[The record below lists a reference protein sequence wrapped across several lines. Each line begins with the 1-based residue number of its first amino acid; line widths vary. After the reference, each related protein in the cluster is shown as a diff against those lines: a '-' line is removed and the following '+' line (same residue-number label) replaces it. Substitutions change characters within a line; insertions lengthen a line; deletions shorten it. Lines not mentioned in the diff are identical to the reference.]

1 MAINIYNIRLHLPM
15 RHVQLKAS
23 ETRKA
28 FQGLI
33 HGLPCRRL
41 RFTNS
46 SDSFTN
52 LEFRI
57 YEIYYDFLLNWQT
70 EKNKLF
76 WSNKKFVFF
85 FNCTNWEKLVKQI
98 GENIW
103 WIRYLLSTR
112 RRKISLDSCV
122 FWGSDHY
129 YYVFQ
134 SLLHKVLAPVCRW
147 RAMGRGGDL
156 GRAGVHLFQIAKTAE
171 NKFN

>member
-1 MAINIYNIRLHLPM
+1 M

-57 YEIYYDFLLNWQT
+57 YEIYYDFLLNWQI

-76 WSNKKFVFF
+76 
-85 FNCTNWEKLVKQI
+85 
-98 GENIW
+98 
-103 WIRYLLSTR
+103 
-112 RRKISLDSCV
+112 
-122 FWGSDHY
+122 
-129 YYVFQ
+129 
-134 SLLHKVLAPVCRW
+134 
-147 RAMGRGGDL
+147 
-156 GRAGVHLFQIAKTAE
+156 
-171 NKFN
+171 